1 MSLSSTMVSNNW
13 NKKNVILVIWELNET
28 SVMKQIQAKLRLE
41 QEYLIT

>member
-13 NKKNVILVIWELNET
+13 NKKKVILVIWELNET